1 MIGEDVA
8 AIEHKTLTSGRARR
22 AMKMGSI
29 ASQVGSSYLWTSLR
43 RPFLDAARY
52 EQELLDIH
60 LRNARRVVE
69 GSKQLRGAFMK
80 LVQMLSMREDL
91 LPGEAIDILRTTQA
105 SVPAMDYRLIS
116 QQIRRELSKSP
127 EQLFANFETEAFA
140 AASLGQVH
148 RARLKSGEEVAV
160 KIQYPGVDA
169 TVEQDLGNLKLLLR
183 TFQAIAGD
191 LMRQKIDT
199 KTIYAELQERLR
211 EELDYVNEARNIDE
225 FRRLLAGEDSILIPR
240 VIRHLSTRR
249 VLTMTYIDG
258 YRLADIFGE
267 AAELELRTWV
277 ARKYYEL
284 VWRQILEFGVL
295 HTDPQPGNYLVTWHP
310 KLGVLDFGSVR
321 HFSES
326 VRRASLQLA
335 EAIIAHDDRS
345 LAAAL
350 LRLGYIDR
358 EQDAAPM
365 VQIIY
370 ILFEPVISDRMY
382 HPGEYDAVAKAATV
396 GELAFEHKLY
406 KSPRHSIFLLRALI
420 GLDGIMKGLG
430 VKMNYCRLFRECVRG
445 AAQAN
450 RA

>member
-1 MIGEDVA
+1 MTER
-8 AIEHKTLTSGRARR
+8 KTLTNGRARR
-22 AMKMGSI
+22 AMKMGSL

-43 RPFLDAARY
+43 RPFLNTARY
-52 EQELLDIH
+52 EQELLAIH
-60 LRNARRVVE
+60 LKNARRVVE

-91 LPGEAIDILRTTQA
+91 LPGAAIDILRTTQA
-105 SVPAMDYRLIS
+105 SVPPMDYRLIS

-127 EQLFANFETEAFA
+127 EQLFASFDTDAFA

-148 RARLKSGEEVAV
+148 RAKLKSGEEVAV

-183 TFQAIAGD
+183 TFQTIAGD

-199 KTIYAELQERLR
+199 NTIYTELQERLR

-225 FRRLLAGEDSILIPR
+225 FRRLLAGDEEILIPR
-240 VIRHLSTRR
+240 VIKHLSTRR

-258 YRLADIFGE
+258 YRLVDIFSE
-267 AAELELRTWV
+267 VTDLELRTWV
-277 ARKYYEL
+277 ARKYYEV

-295 HTDPQPGNYLVTWHP
+295 HTDPQPGNYLVTYHP

-321 HFSES
+321 HFSEP

-335 EAIIAHDDRS
+335 EAIIARDDRS

-350 LRLGYIDR
+350 LKLGYIDR
-358 EQDAAPM
+358 AQDPAPM
-365 VQIIY
+365 VRIIY
-370 ILFEPVISDRMY
+370 ILFEPVITDRMY
-382 HPGEYDAVAKAATV
+382 HPDEYDAVAKAATV

-430 VKMNYCRLFRECVRG
+430 VKMNYSALFRECVR
-445 AAQAN
+445 AAAK
-450 RA
+450 ATA

>member
-1 MIGEDVA
+1 VA
-8 AIEHKTLTSGRARR
+8 AIERKTLTSGRARR
-22 AMKMGSI
+22 AMKMGSL

-60 LRNARRVVE
+60 LKNARRVVE

-105 SVPAMDYRLIS
+105 SVPPMDFRLIS

-127 EQLFANFETEAFA
+127 EQLFASFETEAFA

-183 TFQAIAGD
+183 TFQTIAGD

-225 FRRLLAGEDSILIPR
+225 FHHLLAGEDSILIPR
-240 VIRHLSTRR
+240 VIKHLSTRR

-267 AAELELRTWV
+267 EAELELRTWV
-277 ARKYYEL
+277 ARKYYKL

-358 EQDAAPM
+358 EQDPTPM
-365 VQIIY
+365 VRIIY
-370 ILFEPVISDRMY
+370 ILFEPVITDRMY
-382 HPGEYDAVAKAATV
+382 HPDEYDAVAKAATV

-420 GLDGIMKGLG
+420 GLDGIMKGLS
-430 VKMNYCRLFRECVRG
+430 VKMNYCRLFRECVRS
-445 AAQAN
+445 AAQASG
-450 RA
+450 A

>member
-1 MIGEDVA
+1 MER
-8 AIEHKTLTSGRARR
+8 KTLTNGRARR
-22 AMKMGSI
+22 AMKMGSL

-43 RPFLDAARY
+43 RPFLNTARY
-52 EQELLDIH
+52 EQELLAIH
-60 LRNARRVVE
+60 LKNARRVVE

-91 LPGEAIDILRTTQA
+91 LPGAAIDILRTTQA
-105 SVPAMDYRLIS
+105 SVPPMDYRLIS

-127 EQLFANFETEAFA
+127 EQLFASFDTDAFA

-148 RARLKSGEEVAV
+148 RAKLKSGEEVAV

-183 TFQAIAGD
+183 TFQTIAGD

-199 KTIYAELQERLR
+199 KTIYTELQERLR

-225 FRRLLAGEDSILIPR
+225 FRRLLAGDEEILIPR
-240 VIRHLSTRR
+240 VIKHLSTRR

-258 YRLADIFGE
+258 YRLVDIFSE
-267 AAELELRTWV
+267 VTDLELRTWV
-277 ARKYYEL
+277 ARKYYEV

-295 HTDPQPGNYLVTWHP
+295 HTDPQPGNYLVTYHP

-321 HFSES
+321 HFSEP

-335 EAIIAHDDRS
+335 EAIIARDDRS

-350 LRLGYIDR
+350 LKLGYIDR
-358 EQDAAPM
+358 AQDPAPM
-365 VQIIY
+365 VRIIY
-370 ILFEPVISDRMY
+370 ILFEPVITDRMY
-382 HPGEYDAVAKAATV
+382 HPDEYDAVAKAATV

-430 VKMNYCRLFRECVRG
+430 VKMNYSALFRECVR
-445 AAQAN
+445 AAAK
-450 RA
+450 ATA